1 MTNTLTAM
9 ELVKQQL
16 LDAEKEFD
24 TISFSER
31 SPAHKA
37 AAKIMDME
45 RQRHNQGTKVNQHLN
60 YIRNIIESNIDELA
74 K

>member
-1 MTNTLTAM
+1 MTNTLTEM
-9 ELVKQQL
+9 DLIKQVI

-31 SPAHKA
+31 SQVHKA

-45 RQRHNQGTKVNQHLN
+45 RQRHNQGTKVSQHLN
-60 YIRNIIESNIDELA
+60 YIRNVIESNIDELS